1 MEKWE
6 KNTHSGHFRK
16 PVPVHLG
23 PVPVQPSRTEPVPI
37 QVRNR
42 CGTPCSILTSVRILA
57 ITCSFIIRFE

>member
-6 KNTHSGHFRK
+6 KNTHSGNFQR

-23 PVPVQPSRTEPVPI
+23 PVLVQPSRTEPVPV

-42 CGTPCSILTSVRILA
+42 CGTPCSILNNVGILA
-57 ITCSFIIRFE
+57 INFSFLIRFE